1 MSTLIIND
9 LAASKDLDRAAVRQI
24 RGGYTGGWQ
33 VARLEP
39 HGLSSA
45 RAPGIYNLITNNYNL
60 YQNPT
65 IFNVFTSGGSGN
77 SGTSG
82 NIVNNFDINTLS
94 VNAASPALI
103 GGS

>member
-1 MSTLIIND
+1 MSKLVIND
-9 LAASKDLDRAAVRQI
+9 LVVSKDLDRTAVMKI

-33 VARLEP
+33 VARQEP
-39 HGLSSA
+39 QGISGA
-45 RAPGIYNLITNNYNL
+45 RAPGIYNIITNNYNL

-77 SGTSG
+77 SDGSG
-82 NIVNNFDINTLS
+82 NIVNNFDINPLS

-103 GGS
+103 GS